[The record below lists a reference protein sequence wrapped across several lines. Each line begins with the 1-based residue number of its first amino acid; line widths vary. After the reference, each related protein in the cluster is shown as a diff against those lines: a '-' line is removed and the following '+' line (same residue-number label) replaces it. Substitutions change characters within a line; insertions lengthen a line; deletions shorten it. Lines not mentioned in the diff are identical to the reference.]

1 MILNDKGIPI
11 FHYSIDISPI
21 DKYNYQ
27 LIASYF
33 DQICRFTKYGFKESL
48 NSLKMDKSVF
58 YFYTHTPSN
67 LHLILK
73 CDGETDEKRSKKTAT
88 DNCASSI
95 LEKFVARYNI
105 ELKTFK
111 GNITPFKSFSEE
123 LDSLIN
129 SKGDIKPSLSNPE
142 AF

>member
-11 FHYSIDISPI
+11 FHYGFGESPI

-33 DQICRFTKYGFKESL
+33 DQICRFTKYGFNESL
-48 NSLKMDKSVF
+48 NTLKMDKSVF
-58 YFYTHTPSN
+58 YFYTHPHSN

-73 CDGETDEKRSKKTAT
+73 CDGQTDENRSKKTAI
-88 DNCASSI
+88 DKCASII
-95 LEKFVARYNI
+95 LEKFFVKYAN

-123 LDSLIN
+123 LDSLLN
-129 SKGDIKPSLSNPE
+129 SKGDLKPSLLKPE
-142 AF
+142 VV